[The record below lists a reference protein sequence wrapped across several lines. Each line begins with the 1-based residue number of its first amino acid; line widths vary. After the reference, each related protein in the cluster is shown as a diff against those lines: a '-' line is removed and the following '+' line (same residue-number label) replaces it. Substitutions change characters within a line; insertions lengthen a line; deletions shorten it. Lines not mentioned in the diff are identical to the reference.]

1 MTVCSTF
8 CQTRAEEFI
17 KHFHRA
23 KLREAGLCASLGRGA
38 TRLAMLCGL
47 GFLAA
52 INGIAARGQV
62 VTIDSK
68 TGAVTEG
75 DKTIAA
81 PVDRRFQQITPTKVD
96 LPKGELDA
104 KGRLELIRTLQ
115 SEQGFAMRPFP
126 KGHKGLTLEANGKLE
141 PAGEAYLNMVTSE
154 GLSAKPG
161 DRLVLSDIKIDH
173 SRIEI
178 QLNGGPDLKHRIL
191 RHIEIGGGVTMTPVV
206 SDNEADPTGARLIL
220 AFKGAVPDLT
230 GKDVKAL
237 LAPLISFDVKTPIQA
252 YTDTLPQKLK
262 DAILNHEVWVGMST
276 DMLLYAKGQPDGK
289 SREMEGQMPFEEW
302 IYGKPPQ
309 TVEFVRVNG
318 NRVIRVEVAKLG
330 EKPEVFTK
338 DVVEGLMRT
347 DGTPLDPAMQPH
359 VAKNGDVQRDP
370 NTQEVAPPPSLKKP
384 GETLPNQ
391 DQDPDSH
398 RVGDMRPVRF
408 PAPKPAAQPGDN
420 PDGEPSAATPATSG
434 TPTPSASQ
442 QSPAASSPADPA
454 KPPATPSSAPSS
466 APASGPPAQQ
476 FVESAAVVG
485 TR

>member
-1 MTVCSTF
+1 M
-8 CQTRAEEFI
+8 
-17 KHFHRA
+17 
-23 KLREAGLCASLGRGA
+23 SLSRGA
-38 TRLAMLCGL
+38 ARLAMLCGL
-47 GFLAA
+47 GFLA
-52 INGIAARGQV
+52 GIAGVAARGQV

-75 DKTIAA
+75 DKTISA

-141 PAGEAYLNMVTSE
+141 PAGEAYLNMVTTE

-173 SRIEI
+173 SRIEL

-191 RHIEIGGGVTMTPVV
+191 RHIEIGGMGPMTPVV
-206 SDNEADPTGARLIL
+206 SDNEADPVGARLIL

-276 DMLLYAKGQPDGK
+276 DMVLYAKGQPDGK

-330 EKPEVFTK
+330 EKPQVFTK
-338 DVVEGLMRT
+338 DQVEGLMRT
-347 DGTPLDPAMQPH
+347 DGTPLDPAAQPR
-359 VAKNGDVQRDP
+359 VARNGDVQRDP
-370 NTQEVAPPPSLKKP
+370 NTQEAAPPPSLRKP
-384 GETLPNQ
+384 GEKPDDQ
-391 DQDPDSH
+391 GAVQSQDPDQDKNAVD
-398 RVGDMRPVRF
+398 RAGEMRPVRF
-408 PAPKPAAQPGDN
+408 PAQKPAAQPGDN
-420 PDGEPSAATPATSG
+420 PDGEPAAATPATSG
-434 TPTPSASQ
+434 TPASNASQ
-442 QSPAASSPADPA
+442 QSPATSSPADPA
-454 KPPATPSSAPSS
+454 KQPATPQNGQP
-466 APASGPPAQQ
+466 PAGGPPAQQ
-476 FVESAAVVG
+476 FVESAALAG
-485 TR
+485 SR